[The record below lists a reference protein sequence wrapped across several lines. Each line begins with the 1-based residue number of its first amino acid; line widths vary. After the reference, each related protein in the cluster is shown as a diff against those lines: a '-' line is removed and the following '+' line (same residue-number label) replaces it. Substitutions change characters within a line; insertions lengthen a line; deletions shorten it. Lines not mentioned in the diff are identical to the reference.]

1 RAQRPRLQ
9 LPERRGPDVR
19 HGPGRAG
26 PQDRH
31 ARDAP
36 VGPGADE
43 PRPVPARLPG
53 RAGRDD
59 RDARAARARFRVRP
73 AVLRAP
79 APAPCRGTGACRGL
93 SSSPMANILVIQH
106 GKAQLPGRL
115 GLTLRDHGFRLDVR
129 KVALPPEQG
138 GKPLPPDLDNVH
150 GIVSLGGP
158 QHVDEPHPWME
169 QEKELIRAAHER
181 QLPVI
186 GICLGQQL
194 IAQALG
200 GEVARMETPEVG
212 FHDLSLTFAG
222 QTETILAGIPW
233 ESPQFFSHGYAVT
246 KAPPEAA
253 VLAKTAL
260 SPNAVF
266 RVGLRT

>member
-1 RAQRPRLQ
+1 
-9 LPERRGPDVR
+9 
-19 HGPGRAG
+19 
-26 PQDRH
+26 
-31 ARDAP
+31 
-36 VGPGADE
+36 
-43 PRPVPARLPG
+43 
-53 RAGRDD
+53 
-59 RDARAARARFRVRP
+59 
-73 AVLRAP
+73 
-79 APAPCRGTGACRGL
+79 
-93 SSSPMANILVIQH
+93 MANILVIQH

-158 QHVDEPHPWME
+158 QNVDEPHPWME

-266 RVGLRT
+266 RVGLRTFGFGHHFEADRPIAEAIAGDAPELMQRAGVGRDELARQLDAHYEMFARTGDRLCVNIASWVFPYVELLAV